1 MTCLFNKY
9 LKILIIMIFISLTF
23 SACDQIS
30 TGNIIETTDEVTSTA
45 TPSTTTRQETP
56 QSTPIQVT
64 PETVNLRIWVP
75 PIFDPEANTRGGNL
89 LKARLNIFER
99 RRPEVNLE
107 VRVKAV
113 DGPGGLIDSLTTTSA
128 AASLAMP
135 DLIALPEDLLEI
147 AALKGFLQSLDQF
160 SEIQDDTDWF
170 AFSEAMSQIQGSI
183 YAIPFASDFQ
193 VLIYRN
199 NIIETPPTSWE
210 MTYELNTPLV
220 FSAADEKA
228 LFTLIQYQAAGGAIR
243 DSEDR
248 PSLDSEALKNVFSFY
263 QQAELAEVMP
273 YWLTQYQDDEQI
285 WTAFEENRAD
295 MVVSWI
301 SRILNSE
308 DGNIS
313 FAPIPTSS
321 GEPFTY
327 ATGWS
332 WAFPNQQE
340 THLSLSLELAE
351 FLTEKDFLTIWNQ
364 ETGFVPPRPSAIRD
378 WEEDEI
384 KIITNQIA
392 SNARLIPSPDIIT
405 SLGEILQQATVQVL
419 KQQTEPLNA
428 AQNASASLSTP

>member
-1 MTCLFNKY
+1 MTCLYKKVFK
-9 LKILIIMIFISLTF
+9 LLIFLFFLLLTF
-23 SACDQIS
+23 TACDQIS
-30 TGNIIETTDEVTSTA
+30 IGNIIKTTDEVVSTA
-45 TPSTTTRQETP
+45 TPSPTMRQVTP
-56 QSTPIQVT
+56 QSTPTQVT
-64 PETVNLRIWVP
+64 TETVNLRIWVP
-75 PIFDPEANTRGGNL
+75 PIFDPEADTRGGNL

-99 RRPEVNLE
+99 RRPEIKLE

-147 AALKGFLQSLDQF
+147 AALKGFLHPLDQF

-193 VLIYRN
+193 VLIYRK
-199 NIIETPPTSWE
+199 NIIETPPDNWE

-220 FSAADEKA
+220 FSAADEQA
-228 LFTLIQYQAAGGAIR
+228 LFTLIQYQAAGGAVR

-295 MVVSWI
+295 LVVSWM
-301 SRILNSE
+301 SRYLTLE
-308 DGNIS
+308 DDNIS

-321 GEPFTY
+321 GDPFTY

-332 WAFPNQQE
+332 WAFPTQKE
-340 THLSLSLELAE
+340 THLTLSLELAE
-351 FLTEKDFLTIWNQ
+351 FLTEKEFLTIWNQ
-364 ETGFVPPRPSAIRD
+364 ETGFVPPRPSSIRD
-378 WEEDEI
+378 WEEVEI

-405 SLGEILQQATVQVL
+405 SLGDILQQATVQVL
-419 KQQTEPLNA
+419 KRQDEPLTA
-428 AQNASASLSTP
+428 AQNASASLSSP